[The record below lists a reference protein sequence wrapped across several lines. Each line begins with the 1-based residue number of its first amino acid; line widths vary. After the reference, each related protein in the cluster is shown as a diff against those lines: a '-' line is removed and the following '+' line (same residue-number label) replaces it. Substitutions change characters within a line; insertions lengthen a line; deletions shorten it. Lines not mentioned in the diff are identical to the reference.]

1 MSNLKDLFISQS
13 FYGIVNLE
21 NSTSP
26 ITSQSGDVE
35 LQDGIGTNL
44 GLRTNADNKKF
55 TVVNNFQVDGNADFN
70 GNIDVSGSWIHTG
83 SIDVLGNVTVEGN
96 VQANIATFDTVNTR
110 LLHVTEESA
119 SVIFSSGS
127 NVIGD
132 DITDIQTI
140 VGQTTISGSLGVTG
154 NQINTGN
161 LNVSGEIS
169 SSTIA
174 GLGNATQYSQSV
186 DTTINNLSSSIDTT
200 ITTLSSSVDSRLDQL
215 EGPFSTSVDSRLD
228 SLESFETGQVARNS
242 VLGTYTSSV
251 DSSLAS
257 INSFTS
263 STESSLNSLNS
274 FSSSTDSS
282 LTSINS
288 FTQSADTR
296 ITDLENFS
304 SSLDTNFVSEAEF
317 DVYTSS
323 VEVEQ
328 TQQNNRLTSLEG
340 FTGSLVTD
348 FVGTATFNSYTSST
362 DNRLDSLETKSGSVD
377 TSITSLNAFTQSQLT
392 INSGYNTFTQSADN
406 RLTQIEI
413 TTQSLDNKVDSLIS
427 VTGSY
432 ATTGSNTFIGDQV
445 FSGSVQGDVHT
456 ITVASSTASI
466 DCSQGNFFTLEQASG
481 VDTHLVATN
490 ITGGRTI
497 TLRVNKTNP
506 SATVSIDGTSIKFPS
521 GFNYSITVGDNVQ
534 DVVTFV
540 SFDTTSLYAVASKN
554 FV

>member
-21 NSTSP
+21 NSTQP

-44 GLRTNADNKKF
+44 GLRTNADNQKF

-96 VQANIATFDTVNTR
+96 VSANIATFDTVNAR

-132 DITDIQTI
+132 EITDTQTI

-161 LNVSGEIS
+161 LNISGEIS
-169 SSTIA
+169 SSTVNGI
-174 GLGNATQYSQSV
+174 GNVTTYSA
-186 DTTINNLSSSIDTT
+186 
-200 ITTLSSSVDSRLDQL
+200 SVDSRLDTL

-228 SLESFETGQVARNS
+228 SLESFETGQVSRNS

-263 STESSLNSLNS
+263 STQSSLNSLNS

-282 LTSINS
+282 LTSINA

-296 ITDLENFS
+296 ITNLENFS
-304 SSLDTNFVSEAEF
+304 SSLDANFVSEAEF

-328 TQQNNRLTSLEG
+328 TQQNNRLTSLET

-348 FVGTATFNSYTSST
+348 FVATTTFNSYTSST
-362 DNRLDSLETKSGSVD
+362 DNRLNSLETKSGSVD
-377 TSITSLNAFTQSQLT
+377 TSITSLNAFTASQLT

-413 TTQSLDNKVDSLIS
+413 TTASLQSEINSLIAD
-427 VTGSY
+427 TGSY
-432 ATTGSNTFIGDQV
+432 AKLDTNNTFVGDQII
-445 FSGSVQGDVHT
+445 SGSVNGNVEVL
-456 ITVASSTASI
+456 TVTSLTASI
-466 DCSQGNFFTLEQASG
+466 DCSLGNFFTLNLPTGS
-481 VDTHLVATN
+481 THFEATN
-490 ITGGRTI
+490 IVPGQ
-497 TLRVNKTNP
+497 
-506 SATVSIDGTSIKFPS
+506 TVSVRLGSNSGRSVSFGSGIELPVGLGYTPS
-521 GFNYSITVGDNVQ
+521 VSSSYDLLSFI
-534 DVVTFV
+534 
-540 SFDTTSLYAVASKN
+540 SFDTESLYGVAVN
-554 FV
+554 LFNR